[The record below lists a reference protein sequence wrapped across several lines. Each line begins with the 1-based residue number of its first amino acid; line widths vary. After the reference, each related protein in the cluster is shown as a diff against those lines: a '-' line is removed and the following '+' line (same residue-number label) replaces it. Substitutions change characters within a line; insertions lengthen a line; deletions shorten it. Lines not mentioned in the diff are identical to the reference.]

1 MAKKDRD
8 AANFVDW
15 RASSQDIID
24 TCRVLQLRQA
34 LDLIARDL
42 QSIAEP
48 LVALAEKHRLTFIA
62 GRTWMK
68 HALPTTLGLQD
79 RRVARRVIRH
89 HLRLAETQNLFVVF
103 YVLPNSIWWITVRI
117 DRYIYPSTA
126 DPRTVLGP
134 RLPEPSGLIERG
146 VSPQF

>member
-1 MAKKDRD
+1 LRSHWFSRLSRAAARQGNLAIPLIKQLTELVAKKDRD

-15 RASSQDIID
+15 GASSQDIID

-79 RRVARRVIRH
+79 RRVSRRGDS
-89 HLRLAETQNLFVVF
+89 A
-103 YVLPNSIWWITVRI
+103 S
-117 DRYIYPSTA
+117 PS
-126 DPRTVLGP
+126 VG
-134 RLPEPSGLIERG
+134 
-146 VSPQF
+146 